1 MSALFFSKG
10 IVMNHRVLIT
20 GAMGSGKSTLVRALA
35 ARGVRVVEEP
45 ARPILAQQRAYG
57 GAGVPE
63 RDPRLFVELMLS
75 RAIAAHGDSAA
86 ADGPV
91 LFDRGVPDMI
101 AYAALFGL
109 DRAPYRRA
117 AAVFRYAPRAFVTP
131 DWPEIYATDEER
143 KMTWAEAR
151 AFGEALTAIYP
162 ELGYDLVELPR
173 ASPEERADFVLA
185 RL

>member
-1 MSALFFSKG
+1 MPQK
-10 IVMNHRVLIT
+10 VLVT
-20 GAMGSGKSTLVRALA
+20 GAMGSGKSTLIRALA
-35 ARGVRVVEEP
+35 ARGRVVVEEP
-45 ARPILAQQRAYG
+45 ARPILAEQRAFG

-63 RDPRLFVELMLS
+63 ADPRLFVELMLS
-75 RAIAAHGDSAA
+75 RAIQAHGACRGA
-86 ADGPV
+86 PGPV

-109 DRAPYRRA
+109 DLAPYRRA

-143 KMTWAEAR
+143 KMTYAQAR
-151 AFGEALTAIYP
+151 AFGGMLREIYA
-162 ELGYDLVELPR
+162 ELGYALVELPR
-173 ASPEERADFVLA
+173 ASPEERADFVLS